1 MDEGSET
8 AQGEGWL
15 RIKKDFI
22 SSNISNG
29 GSFMVAIVILLAIF
43 FILVA
48 IIDWCLVL
56 NLHPPDNDPNHVH
69 WPDGDD
75 KTCFP

>member
-1 MDEGSET
+1 
-8 AQGEGWL
+8 
-15 RIKKDFI
+15 
-22 SSNISNG
+22 
-29 GSFMVAIVILLAIF
+29 MVAIVILLAIF

-48 IIDWCLVL
+48 IVDWCLVL